1 MRKYGEG
8 EIRLGTT
15 LEFDEDIYS
24 FAFIC
29 QMNDK
34 IMDNTIDVL
43 TGKTK
48 KEIEDEEIRDR
59 ELESLEKENLIKEK
73 ERRNKEFEK
82 EAKRREKTGETPSNQ
97 ALQRRFEAK
106 KEQLILKYELRID
119 EEEEELE
126 EVVAVVET

>member
-1 MRKYGEG
+1 VRKYGEG
-8 EIRLGTT
+8 EIRLGAT

-24 FAFIC
+24 FAFIA

-48 KEIEDEEIRDR
+48 KEIEDEEIRER
-59 ELESLEKENLIKEK
+59 ELESLEKDHQIKEK

-82 EAKRREKTGETPSNQ
+82 EAKRRENTGEIPSNQ

-106 KEQLILKYELRID
+106 KEQIILKYELRI
-119 EEEEELE
+119 EEEEVEE

>member
-8 EIRLGTT
+8 EIRLGAT

-24 FAFIC
+24 FAFIA
-29 QMNDK
+29 QMSDK
-34 IMDNTIDVL
+34 IMDDTIDVL
-43 TGKTK
+43 AGKTR
-48 KEIEDEEIRDR
+48 KEIEDDEIRER
-59 ELESLEKENLIKEK
+59 ELESLEKDNQIKEK

-82 EAKRREKTGETPSNQ
+82 EAKRREKTGETPNNQ

-106 KEQLILKYELRID
+106 KEQIILNFQLRV
-119 EEEEELE
+119 EEEEEEE